1 MAEPG
6 IHHDGKED
14 YLRWQ
19 DILAEKGWL
28 VHSWPVEH
36 GGTGWSP
43 VQRYIFEE
51 EMGRANAPRIIPFGP
66 KMVGPVICTFGDDAQ
81 KARYL
86 PAIARNETWWCQG
99 YSEPDAGSDLASL
112 RTRAI
117 RDGDHY
123 VVNGTKTWTTLAHWA
138 DMMFCLVRTDP
149 KPNPRR
155 ESPSCSS
162 TDGDPIHGV
171 ERSLDCEPAARG
183 RGEFHRFMRVPTGP
197 QLRESRAL
205 HQGASGG
212 GQGGGRRHLRRVDP
226 LRRGGRPEGA
236 GGSWI
241 VKLPAAGF
249 EGVPENE
256 FSMMSLAARLGLD
269 VPEIRLVDLDA
280 VAGLPE
286 GVGPVQ
292 GKALAVRRFDRAPD
306 GARVHAEDFAQV
318 FGLYPERKYERG
330 NYRSIAE
337 VVWVEAGEPGIVEFV
352 RRLVFNALIGNA
364 DMHMKNWSL
373 IYPDGRS
380 AALAPAY
387 DLLSTIAYIPD
398 GKMALNLVRSKR
410 FADLTVVA
418 FTHFAGKAR
427 LPERPVLSAV
437 RETAERFQDEWPAAR
452 RELPVTE
459 RVARAIDDHLEALP
473 LANGR

>member
-123 VVNGTKTWTTLAHWA
+123 VVNGTKTWTTLAQWA

-149 KPNPRR
+149 EAKP
-155 ESPSCSS
+155 
-162 TDGDPIHGV
+162 
-171 ERSLDCEPAARG
+171 
-183 RGEFHRFMRVPTGP
+183 
-197 QLRESRAL
+197 Q
-205 HQGASGG
+205 
-212 GQGGGRRHLRRVDP
+212 
-226 LRRGGRPEGA
+226 EGI
-236 GGSWI
+236 SF
-241 VKLPAAGF
+241 V
-249 EGVPENE
+249 
-256 FSMMSLAARLGLD
+256 
-269 VPEIRLVDLDA
+269 LVD
-280 VAGLPE
+280 
-286 GVGPVQ
+286 
-292 GKALAVRRFDRAPD
+292 RR
-306 GARVHAEDFAQV
+306 
-318 FGLYPERKYERG
+318 
-330 NYRSIAE
+330 
-337 VVWVEAGEPGIVEFV
+337 
-352 RRLVFNALIGNA
+352 
-364 DMHMKNWSL
+364 
-373 IYPDGRS
+373 
-380 AALAPAY
+380 
-387 DLLSTIAYIPD
+387 
-398 GKMALNLVRSKR
+398 
-410 FADLTVVA
+410 
-418 FTHFAGKAR
+418 
-427 LPERPVLSAV
+427 
-437 RETAERFQDEWPAAR
+437 
-452 RELPVTE
+452 
-459 RVARAIDDHLEALP
+459 
-473 LANGR
+473 